1 MMLGTKLREIRES
14 KKLNQTQLGELVGV
28 NLNTV
33 SAFERGD
40 RLPDLDYL
48 INLAELIN
56 ADLTE
61 LIKLRVEASPSFN
74 PMEKSPSRT
83 FISHLN
89 RDDYFQELTFRS
101 AAAAANAKNQKEEH
115 EFKLETN
122 FGHTPKV
129 VTQIDLDLMLNC
141 YRACTQFF
149 EQFLKLEISLQIS
162 YVIKFYN
169 NLSKMTEALGTEL
182 SELKV
187 LEVSGIV
194 KQLEILLALRKL
206 ERI

>member
-1 MMLGTKLREIRES
+1 MLGIKLREIRES
-14 KKLNQTQLGELVGV
+14 RKLNQTQFGELVGV

-33 SAFERGD
+33 SAFERDD

-48 INLAELIN
+48 INLAELTN

-74 PMEKSPSRT
+74 PFEKSPSRT

-89 RDDYFQELTFRS
+89 RDDYLKELLFKTS
-101 AAAAANAKNQKEEH
+101 AAAKVNSQREE
-115 EFKLETN
+115 LELKHKSDV
-122 FGHTPKV
+122 GPKTV
-129 VTQIDLDLMLNC
+129 NQIDLDLMLNC
-141 YRACTQFF
+141 YQACTSFF
-149 EQFLKLEISLQIS
+149 ERFLMLDISLQIS
-162 YVIKFYN
+162 YVVNFYN
-169 NLSKMTEALGTEL
+169 HLSKMTEALGTEL
-182 SELKV
+182 YELNV
-187 LEVSGIV
+187 LEVNGII